1 MFLVKLVA
9 KEEHTTDRMQYILK
23 ISQTFSR
30 KSRRERKYISLQ
42 LTIFYNE
49 DNRTVL

>member
-9 KEEHTTDRMQYILK
+9 KEEHTTDRMQYIMK

-30 KSRRERKYISLQ
+30 KSRREKVHIITTYNILQ
-42 LTIFYNE
+42 
-49 DNRTVL
+49 RR